1 MNRPRPPA
9 DPARRAELQAELRR
23 EQEERLRGYR
33 DQALRM
39 FPHICARCAR
49 TFEGKRLKELTVHH
63 KDHDHRNNPTDGSNW
78 ELLCIYCHDHEH
90 EKFKI
95 AGHYE
100 ASAPERAP
108 AQPPLANPF
117 AALDALIKP
126 GNGKSG

>member
-1 MNRPRPPA
+1 MNKPQLPA
-9 DPARRAELQAELRR
+9 DPERRAQLQAGIRHD
-23 EQEERLRGYR
+23 QEDRQRGYR

-49 TFEGKRLKELTVHH
+49 EFEGKRLHELTVHH
-63 KDHDHRNNPTDGSNW
+63 KDHDHTNNPPDGGNW

-100 ASAPERAP
+100 ASAPARQATLP
-108 AQPPLANPF
+108 SLANPF
-117 AALDALIKP
+117 SALDALL
-126 GNGKSG
+126 KSREEKEK